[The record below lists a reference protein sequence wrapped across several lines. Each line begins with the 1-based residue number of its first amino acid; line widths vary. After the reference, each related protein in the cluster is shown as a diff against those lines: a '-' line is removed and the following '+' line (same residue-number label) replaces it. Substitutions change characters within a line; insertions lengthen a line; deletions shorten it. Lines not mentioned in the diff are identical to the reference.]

1 MSKVNEIMEKYK
13 AGEITVEEANKQL
26 RQQGAN
32 FHLEPMT
39 DEERAAKKQR
49 EDEQGYIPATEEEM
63 RATTIGHFPD
73 QANGFGLLDSG
84 TGTLDKVRVKD
95 GRLVNCDMG
104 ESYALLIIAG
114 RTYRVKGTALVEPE
128 PEKEAP
134 AIPARPDMHRRK
146 DLAGQ
151 VVRQTTKSGLYD
163 VTYDAD
169 GYAVKARRVS

>member
-13 AGEITVEEANKQL
+13 AGEITVEEANEQL

-49 EDEQGYIPATEEEM
+49 EDELGFIPATEE
-63 RATTIGHFPD
+63 AKPLPKT
-73 QANGFGLLDSG
+73 
-84 TGTLDKVRVKD
+84 
-95 GRLVNCDMG
+95 
-104 ESYALLIIAG
+104 
-114 RTYRVKGTALVEPE
+114 
-128 PEKEAP
+128 
-134 AIPARPDMHRRK
+134 PDMRRRK

-151 VVRQTTKSGLYD
+151 VVRQKTKSGLYD

-169 GYAVKARRVS
+169 GYAVKARRLN

>member
-13 AGEITVEEANKQL
+13 AGEITVEEANEQL

-49 EDEQGYIPATEEEM
+49 EDELGFIPATEEGKPLPKTADM
-63 RATTIGHFPD
+63 R
-73 QANGFGLLDSG
+73 
-84 TGTLDKVRVKD
+84 R
-95 GRLVNCDMG
+95 
-104 ESYALLIIAG
+104 
-114 RTYRVKGTALVEPE
+114 
-128 PEKEAP
+128 
-134 AIPARPDMHRRK
+134 RP

-151 VVRQTTKSGLYD
+151 VVRQHTRAGDFD

-169 GYAVKARRVS
+169 GYAVKARRVN

>member
-49 EDEQGYIPATEEEM
+49 EDEEGFIPATEEAEVLPK
-63 RATTIGHFPD
+63 T
-73 QANGFGLLDSG
+73 
-84 TGTLDKVRVKD
+84 
-95 GRLVNCDMG
+95 
-104 ESYALLIIAG
+104 
-114 RTYRVKGTALVEPE
+114 
-128 PEKEAP
+128 
-134 AIPARPDMHRRK
+134 PDMRRRK
-146 DLAGQ
+146 ELAGQ
-151 VVRQTTKSGLYD
+151 VVRQKTKSGLYD

-169 GYAVKARRVS
+169 GYAIKARRVN

>member
-13 AGEITVEEANKQL
+13 AGEITVEEANEQL

-49 EDEQGYIPATEEEM
+49 EDELGFIPATEEGKPLPKTADM
-63 RATTIGHFPD
+63 R
-73 QANGFGLLDSG
+73 
-84 TGTLDKVRVKD
+84 R
-95 GRLVNCDMG
+95 
-104 ESYALLIIAG
+104 
-114 RTYRVKGTALVEPE
+114 
-128 PEKEAP
+128 
-134 AIPARPDMHRRK
+134 RP

-151 VVRQTTKSGLYD
+151 VVRQHTRAGDFD

-169 GYAVKARRVS
+169 GYAVKALRVS

>member
-13 AGEITVEEANKQL
+13 AGEITVEEANEQL

-49 EDEQGYIPATEEEM
+49 EDEEGFIPVTEEAEVLPK
-63 RATTIGHFPD
+63 T
-73 QANGFGLLDSG
+73 
-84 TGTLDKVRVKD
+84 
-95 GRLVNCDMG
+95 
-104 ESYALLIIAG
+104 
-114 RTYRVKGTALVEPE
+114 
-128 PEKEAP
+128 
-134 AIPARPDMHRRK
+134 PDMRRRK

-151 VVRQTTKSGLYD
+151 VVRQMTRSGPFD

>member
-32 FHLEPMT
+32 FHLEPMP

-49 EDEQGYIPATEEEM
+49 EDELGFIPATEKAEVLPK
-63 RATTIGHFPD
+63 T
-73 QANGFGLLDSG
+73 
-84 TGTLDKVRVKD
+84 
-95 GRLVNCDMG
+95 
-104 ESYALLIIAG
+104 
-114 RTYRVKGTALVEPE
+114 
-128 PEKEAP
+128 
-134 AIPARPDMHRRK
+134 PDMRRRP

-151 VVRQTTKSGLYD
+151 VVRQHTRSGPFD

-169 GYAVKARRVS
+169 GYAVKARRVN

>member
-13 AGEITVEEANKQL
+13 AGEITVEEANNQL

-32 FHLEPMT
+32 FHLEPLT

-49 EDEQGYIPATEEEM
+49 EDELGFIPATEE
-63 RATTIGHFPD
+63 AKPLPKT
-73 QANGFGLLDSG
+73 
-84 TGTLDKVRVKD
+84 
-95 GRLVNCDMG
+95 
-104 ESYALLIIAG
+104 
-114 RTYRVKGTALVEPE
+114 
-128 PEKEAP
+128 
-134 AIPARPDMHRRK
+134 PDMRRRK

-151 VVRQTTKSGLYD
+151 VVRQMTRSGPFD

>member
-13 AGEITVEEANKQL
+13 AGEITVEEANEQL

-49 EDEQGYIPATEEEM
+49 EDELGFIPATVEGKPLPKTADM
-63 RATTIGHFPD
+63 R
-73 QANGFGLLDSG
+73 
-84 TGTLDKVRVKD
+84 R
-95 GRLVNCDMG
+95 
-104 ESYALLIIAG
+104 
-114 RTYRVKGTALVEPE
+114 
-128 PEKEAP
+128 
-134 AIPARPDMHRRK
+134 RP

-151 VVRQTTKSGLYD
+151 VVRQKTKSGLYD

-169 GYAVKARRVS
+169 GYAVKARRVN